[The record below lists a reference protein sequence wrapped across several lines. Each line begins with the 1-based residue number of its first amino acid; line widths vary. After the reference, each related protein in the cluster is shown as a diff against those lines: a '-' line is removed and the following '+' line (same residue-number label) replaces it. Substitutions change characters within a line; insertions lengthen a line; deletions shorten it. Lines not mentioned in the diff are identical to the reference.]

1 MSGGRL
7 FGHSILVI
15 EDEPLVALDVVEA
28 LEKAGAAVLLTD
40 TVKLALVAVERPGI
54 SGAIVDRA
62 LSDGDASPICERLH
76 ERGIPFVI
84 YSGYDPTG
92 RGACALAPHLEK
104 PATEMQLVT
113 AVVDLIFR
121 QSPKH

>member
-1 MSGGRL
+1 MVDRESATDAVDGSSHRARKRL
-7 FGHSILVI
+7 GI
-15 EDEPLVALDVVEA
+15 
-28 LEKAGAAVLLTD
+28 G

-92 RGACALAPHLEK
+92 RGACVLAPHLEK

-121 QSPKH
+121 QSPKP